1 MTPPSFIIGKTCI
14 YFNSDDSPK
23 IFRGIKIILVS
34 HLSLTKKTGKVCWQ
48 SNDKAT
54 SKTPLTRPLLFKT
67 RNSGSAILSFH
78 VQFHFFLS
86 IISSNKELV
95 LSLNTTCPNNEDL
108 SLKWLERGSREKDG
122 SYRLFCYKSHHSHV
136 EG

>member
-1 MTPPSFIIGKTCI
+1 MTLPSFIIGKTCF
-14 YFNSDDSPK
+14 YFNLDDSPK
-23 IFRGIKIILVS
+23 IFLGINIILVS

-95 LSLNTTCPNNEDL
+95 LSLNTTYPNNEDL